1 VAAIPALER
10 MPLLPRRR
18 LHDGQEHDIVALGAG
33 KMRRNTAG
41 RRWRVWHRH
50 LSLLLCGREG
60 LHVLCSQVAPVF
72 DTDPNDAVPERPS
85 RPHLSATAAPH
96 DLTPQDAVALAG
108 AFFEARPVEELD
120 LAARVVPSALRRQTN
135 MGAVHLKR
143 KPANVA
149 AICRL
154 CDRSPHA
161 REELGVQNPLWLA
174 VDLRNPGND

>member
-1 VAAIPALER
+1 

-50 LSLLLCGREG
+50 LSLLPRGREG
-60 LHVLCSQVAPVF
+60 LHILCSQVAPVF

-120 LAARVVPSALRRQTN
+120 LAARVVPSAPISACYGDRTN

-154 CDRSPHA
+154 YDRSPHA

-174 VDLRNPGND
+174 VDLRNPSND